1 MNCKGASHDDDSC
14 AFERR
19 GVLRDRYVSSAD
31 VMEARHFQ
39 TIWLLAKG
47 HGVGEVAEM
56 TSFGQRWIEQLV
68 ARYNAEGPDALGDLR
83 RRNGSTARVLTP
95 EVLAKLRVRLQEAPD
110 DGGLWT
116 SAKVAAFIA
125 RELGLEKVAVQRGW
139 EALKACDMSISRR
152 APKIR
157 SPPRRTRRRRLKTY
171 GPPRLQAV
179 LSRAPFDQSASTYPA
194 SGRAP
199 GQDGDT
205 RVPVL
210 IKLSASSAIF

>member
-1 MNCKGASHDDDSC
+1 MTTIAAHLSVE
-14 AFERR
+14 A
-19 GVLRDRYVSSAD
+19 LRDRYVSSAD

-139 EALKACDMSISRR
+139 EALKACGMSIQTPR
-152 APKIR
+152 PKNPKSATPEEAAVFKKASKTPSPRKRKSIPSGR
-157 SPPRRTRRRRLKTY
+157 SKS
-171 GPPRLQAV
+171 
-179 LSRAPFDQSASTYPA
+179 SRATNIGSA
-194 SGRAP
+194 
-199 GQDGDT
+199 
-205 RVPVL
+205 
-210 IKLSASSAIF
+210 